1 MSWPR
6 KPGNGAHLSRKG
18 LKGTLKYLKI
28 LKKKKKRILSQSL
41 IVSRKI
47 FYTMYISGKYKLRA
61 RVELVRKEEGE
72 EEKRW
77 KIEA

>member
-41 IVSRKI
+41 IVSWKI
-47 FYTMYISGKYKLRA
+47 FYAIYISEKYKLRA
-61 RVELVRKEEGE
+61 RVELGRRR

-77 KIEA
+77 EIEA